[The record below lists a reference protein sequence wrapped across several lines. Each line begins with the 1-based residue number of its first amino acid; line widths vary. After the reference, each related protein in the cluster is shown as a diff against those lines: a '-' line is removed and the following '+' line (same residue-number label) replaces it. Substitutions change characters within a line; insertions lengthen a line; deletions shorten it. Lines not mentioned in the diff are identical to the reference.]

1 MNRCPNC
8 PQVPVVSLS
17 LANAVLKH
25 IPEVERIPAVQAA
38 FQWLTAR
45 HEGLSLYVG
54 INGRYY
60 TREEKDAIALE
71 TQAVA
76 ETPCPFFAS
85 SGCMI
90 HGLGPHYNRIEET
103 GKAAYSWLPT
113 LMARG
118 WALDEYRVLVKAKA
132 IADAKI
138 ALLTRNEGFVS
149 KDKETGKIY
158 VG

>member
-1 MNRCPNC
+1 MSRCPNC
-8 PQVPVVSLS
+8 PQVPVVSVI
-17 LANAVLKH
+17 LASRVLKRV
-25 IPEVERIPAVQAA
+25 PEVERIAAAQAA
-38 FQWLTAR
+38 FQWLTER
-45 HEGLSLYVG
+45 HAGISIYAG
-54 INGRYY
+54 INGRRY
-60 TREEKDAIALE
+60 TGEEKDAIALD

-76 ETPCPFFAS
+76 ETPCPFLTG

-90 HGLGPHYNRIEET
+90 SGLGPHYNNIEET
-103 GKAAYSWLPT
+103 GKAPYGWLPA
-113 LMARG
+113 LVSRE
-118 WALDEYRVLVKAKA
+118 WALNEYRILVKAGR